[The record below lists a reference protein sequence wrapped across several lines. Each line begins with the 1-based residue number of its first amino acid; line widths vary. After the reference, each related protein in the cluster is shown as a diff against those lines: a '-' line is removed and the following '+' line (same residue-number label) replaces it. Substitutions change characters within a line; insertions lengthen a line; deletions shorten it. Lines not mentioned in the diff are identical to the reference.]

1 MDEENEEVLYRMHF
15 REHAFPLSVISPVQ
29 MNNLPHAHVNV
40 AHAGGGVL
48 RPPPPGASPF
58 DRPGVNDTTDSQ
70 QNNTTPLHNTNLFI
84 PNGTEYTNEWN
95 ALFNREEVPDSQR
108 GDGSAT
114 AAGDAGGDAG
124 GAADNKDTSSQ
135 NIFQRFRRNIS
146 DERRQVTQGQAQGY
160 NLAQERT
167 ARQTRV
173 RRQGRDTVDDGP
185 GNTEST
191 PEPATQTLPVSS
203 GGGSVAPVAVGV
215 VAAAGLGAAD
225 GAGLG
230 AAEGAGVGPSDGAV
244 APSEAPSAA
253 PSAEP
258 SPDSADVVRGDTETS
273 ESPSDDDA
281 TRESGPD
288 GVGVVA
294 VEDESRL
301 GSATPPVPDSVVAE
315 SPSPASSVAGGGD
328 ATRESGPESPDG
340 VGVVAVEDETTAG
353 SAPSGGG
360 DPVVLTSAT
369 DSGGS
374 DDATVAG
381 VVRGDTE
388 TSESPSDGDPD
399 ESVTESGSSLTAPSG
414 GGDLRSAPS
423 DGGDSVVSP
432 ATVAT
437 GSDKTTESVVSKPN
451 SSSNSGTQHNK
462 AKNASPESSTSSSEA
477 TTSATSATSASET
490 TNATNPSDTTNANA
504 VHYASGSNGS
514 DGAAAR
520 GRPLVAMNE
529 TNAIVMVVA
538 VVAGV
543 GLGAAVF

>member
-273 ESPSDDDA
+273 ESPSD
-281 TRESGPD
+281 
-288 GVGVVA
+288 
-294 VEDESRL
+294 
-301 GSATPPVPDSVVAE
+301 
-315 SPSPASSVAGGGD
+315 
-328 ATRESGPESPDG
+328 
-340 VGVVAVEDETTAG
+340 
-353 SAPSGGG
+353 
-360 DPVVLTSAT
+360 
-369 DSGGS
+369 
-374 DDATVAG
+374 
-381 VVRGDTE
+381 
-388 TSESPSDGDPD
+388 GDPD